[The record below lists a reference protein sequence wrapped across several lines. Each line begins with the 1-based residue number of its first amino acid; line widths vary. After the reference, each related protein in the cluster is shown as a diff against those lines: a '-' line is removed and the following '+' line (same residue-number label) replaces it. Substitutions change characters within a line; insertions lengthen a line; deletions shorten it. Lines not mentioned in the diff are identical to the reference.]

1 MAKKLEPAPALMLQ
15 LEKAFTTKGYAALT
29 MRAIAKACG
38 FSTRALYFYFSN
50 KQEAFRAVI
59 RFRNEVGMTTGFE
72 AGRKR
77 REAGGDALDIL
88 SDIINVRYGDTR
100 RIANASPHLIELNAQ
115 VFTCCTDIVTEVALS
130 FEAELTKLIVEL
142 QDAGLMRLHP
152 GFTAAEMAGA
162 LCNGARGVN
171 QRLPP
176 VPPEELAQRYRE
188 MCGFILRGSA
198 ELGRKAK
205 PPAAKRVKQPKPK
218 RGRIDR

>member
-1 MAKKLEPAPALMLQ
+1 MLQ
-15 LEKAFTTKGYAALT
+15 LEKAFTTQGYGALT
-29 MRAIAKACG
+29 MRAIARACG

-50 KQEAFRAVI
+50 KEEAFRAVV
-59 RFRNEVGMTTGFE
+59 RFRNEVGMATGFE

-115 VFTCCTDIVTEVALS
+115 VFRCCTDIVTEVAVF
-130 FEAELTKLIVEL
+130 FEAELAKVIVEL

-152 GFTAAEMAGA
+152 GFTAAEMAQA

-171 QRLPP
+171 QRLPA
-176 VPPEELAQRYRE
+176 VPPDELAERYRE
-188 MCGFILRGSA
+188 MSGFILRGSA
-198 ELGRKAK
+198 ELTRKAK
-205 PPAAKRVKQPKPK
+205 RPIRKRPTRPTAK
-218 RGRIDR
+218 RGRD

>member
-1 MAKKLEPAPALMLQ
+1 MARKLEPAPALLLQ
-15 LEKAFTTKGYAALT
+15 LERAFTTQGYGALT

-50 KQEAFRAVI
+50 KEEAFRAVI
-59 RFRNEVGMTTGFE
+59 RFRNEISMTSGFE

-88 SDIINVRYGDTR
+88 CDIINVRYGDTR

-115 VFTCCTDIVTEVALS
+115 VFRCCTDIVTEVAVF
-130 FEAELTKLIVEL
+130 FEAELAKVIVGLE
-142 QDAGLMRLHP
+142 DAGLLRLHP
-152 GFTAAEMAGA
+152 GLTADEMAQA

-176 VPPEELAQRYRE
+176 VPPEELADRYRE

-198 ELGRKAK
+198 ELVRNAK
-205 PPAAKRVKQPKPK
+205 RPAAKRVTRPNPKG
-218 RGRIDR
+218 GRK

>member
-1 MAKKLEPAPALMLQ
+1 MLQ
-15 LEKAFTTKGYAALT
+15 LEKAFTTQGYGALT
-29 MRAIAKACG
+29 MRAIARACG

-50 KQEAFRAVI
+50 KEEAFRAVI
-59 RFRNEVGMTTGFE
+59 RFRNEVGMATGFE

-115 VFTCCTDIVTEVALS
+115 VFRCCTDIVTEVAVF
-130 FEAELTKLIVEL
+130 FEAELAKVIVEL

-152 GFTAAEMAGA
+152 GFTAAQMAQA

-171 QRLPP
+171 QRLPA
-176 VPPEELAQRYRE
+176 VPPDELAERYRE
-188 MCGFILRGSA
+188 MSGFILRGSA
-198 ELGRKAK
+198 ELAYKAK
-205 PPAAKRVKQPKPK
+205 RPASKRARRPKAK
-218 RGRIDR
+218 RGRD

>member
-1 MAKKLEPAPALMLQ
+1 MLLQ
-15 LEKAFTTKGYAALT
+15 LEHTFTTLGYAALT

-50 KQEAFRAVI
+50 KEEAFRAFI
-59 RFRNEVGMTTGFE
+59 RFRNEVGMRTGLE
-72 AGRKR
+72 AGRQR

-115 VFTCCTDIVTEVALS
+115 VFRCCTDIVTEVALS
-130 FEAELTKLIVEL
+130 FEAELAKVIVEL
-142 QDAGLMRLHP
+142 EEAGLLRLHP
-152 GFTAAEMAGA
+152 GFTPAEMSEA

-176 VPPEELAQRYRE
+176 VPPDELAERYRE

-198 ELGRKAK
+198 DIAGKAK
-205 PPAAKRVKQPKPK
+205 RSGDGRAMRPNPPQARRRLPSASKK
-218 RGRIDR
+218 GA